1 MPYTYQWVDR
11 LLFPQVTQSESWSLT
26 LQNET
31 TLFFCLLNPD
41 WGLFQLPEW
50 LSQCGT
56 YTAFRISVSY
66 PWQGEPKNLSNRVC
80 VGGVFLSMQRAWR
93 KHEQMVP
100 SDKTR
105 WIKEGKIKGN
115 ERRSEM
121 KDVFFQEH
129 FIWWAVRRWPS
140 TLLWLRSASRS
151 RASNSCHHV
160 SNAPLY
166 RVVITAEAS
175 VLFELF
181 QEVQPPQQPLR
192 VD

>member
-80 VGGVFLSMQRAWR
+80 VGGVSEHAKSLKEKRTNGSIRQNTVDKRGKNKRQWKTVRDESRFFFRSTS
-93 KHEQMVP
+93 
-100 SDKTR
+100 SDE
-105 WIKEGKIKGN
+105 WSEGDRLHCCG
-115 ERRSEM
+115 
-121 KDVFFQEH
+121 
-129 FIWWAVRRWPS
+129 
-140 TLLWLRSASRS
+140 
-151 RASNSCHHV
+151 CG
-160 SNAPLY
+160 
-166 RVVITAEAS
+166 
-175 VLFELF
+175 
-181 QEVQPPQQPLR
+181 PPQGAEPATAVTTFPMHLYI
-192 VD
+192 VL